1 MATIT
6 ATGAAESSSGVQIR
20 KRPGGPFRW
29 IRSHIIP
36 IIGVGVLFYMF
47 LPIFVVVVMSFND
60 PAGRYN
66 YTWNHFSTDA
76 WTNFCGVAGMCDSLV
91 LSLFIGV
98 VATAGAVILGTLVAF
113 AIGRYSF
120 RGRASSNLLVFMPM
134 ATPEVVMGS
143 SLLTLFVAMSFA
155 TGITTILIAHVMFC
169 LSFVVV
175 TVKARIASLDPRLE
189 QAAMDLYADEKTT
202 FWKVTFPQVLP
213 GIVGASLLAFSL
225 SFDDFI
231 ITNFNSGSSVT
242 FPMFVWGSAQ
252 RGTPPQINVVG
263 SLMFFISLAI
273 VLLGQV
279 YQRRR
284 AKKA

>member
-1 MATIT
+1 MTTVT
-6 ATGAAESSSGVQIR
+6 APSDVSIR
-20 KRPGGPFRW
+20 KRPAGPVRW
-29 IRSHIIP
+29 VRSHIIP
-36 IIGVGVLFYMF
+36 IIGIGVLFYMF

-66 YTWNHFSTDA
+66 YTWNHFSTAA
-76 WTNFCGVAGMCDSLV
+76 WTDFCGVAGMCDSLV
-91 LSLFIGV
+91 LSLFIGI
-98 VATAGAVILGTLVAF
+98 VATAGAVVLGTLVAF
-113 AIGRYSF
+113 AIGRYRF
-120 RGRASSNLLVFMPM
+120 RGRAGGNLLVFMPM

-143 SLLTLFVAMSFA
+143 SLLTLFVTLSFA
-155 TGITTILIAHVMFC
+155 TGLTTILIAHIMFC

-202 FWKVTFPQVLP
+202 FWRVTFPQVLP

-231 ITNFNSGSSVT
+231 VTNFNSGSSVT

-279 YQRRR
+279 LQRRR
-284 AKKA
+284 ARKA

>member
-6 ATGAAESSSGVQIR
+6 APSTASDSVQIR

-29 IRSHIIP
+29 IRSRIIP
-36 IIGVGVLFYMF
+36 ILGVGVLFYMF

-98 VATAGAVILGTLVAF
+98 VATAGSVVLGTLVAF
-113 AIGRYSF
+113 AIGRYRF
-120 RGRASSNLLVFMPM
+120 RGRAGSNLLVFMPM

-143 SLLTLFVAMSFA
+143 SLLTLFVAMKLA
-155 TGITTILIAHVMFC
+155 TGVTTILIAHIMFC

-202 FWKVTFPQVLP
+202 FWRVTFPQVLP

-273 VLLGQV
+273 VLIGQV
-279 YQRRR
+279 LQRRR

>member
-1 MATIT
+1 MATVT
-6 ATGAAESSSGVQIR
+6 APVSTASSGAVQIR

-29 IRSHIIP
+29 IRSRIIP

-91 LSLFIGV
+91 LSLTIGII
-98 VATAGAVILGTLVAF
+98 ATAGAVVLGTLVAF

-143 SLLTLFVAMSFA
+143 SLLTLFVALSFA
-155 TGITTILIAHVMFC
+155 TGITTILIAHIMFC

-202 FWKVTFPQVLP
+202 FWRVTFPQVLP

-263 SLMFFISLAI
+263 SLMFFISLAV

-279 YQRRR
+279 LQRRR